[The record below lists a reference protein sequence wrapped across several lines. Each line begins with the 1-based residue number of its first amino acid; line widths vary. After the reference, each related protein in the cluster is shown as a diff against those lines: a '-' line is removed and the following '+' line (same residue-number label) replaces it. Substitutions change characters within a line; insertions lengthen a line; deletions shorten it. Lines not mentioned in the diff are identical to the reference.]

1 MFDFDKPVDRR
12 QTQSLKWDKY
22 GDKDVLPLWVADTD
36 FEAAPCIIDAMQQRI
51 AHGVFGYSRPS
62 PRLKSLII
70 ERMHSRYGWQIE
82 PEWLIFMPGVVPGLN
97 FACRAWC
104 RDDRQVITPTPV
116 YYPFLHAPGYND
128 RSVAHLPMVLAAD
141 NRWLPDFEKLEALSS
156 NADLLLL
163 CNPHNPGGT
172 VFRRD
177 ELERIADIARRHD
190 LVVCSDEIHCDLL
203 LEPELQHIPFASI
216 NSDAA
221 SRSAVL
227 MAPSKT
233 FNIPGLCCSFAII
246 PDPKL
251 RSKLQHAMR
260 GLMADNNLIGF
271 IAAEAAYA
279 DGESWLQTQL
289 SYLRD
294 NRDLVISILGSI
306 PGVAI
311 ANIEAT
317 YLAWID
323 ISAIGMEDPI
333 AEFEAG
339 GVGLSPGQQFGD
351 KRFVR
356 LNFGC
361 RRELLCEALKRMQQV
376 LQTYTDKKMPVQGVE
391 R

>member
-12 QTQSLKWDKY
+12 KTQSLKWDKY

-36 FEAAPCIIDAMQQRI
+36 FEAAPAIISALQERI

-62 PRLKSLII
+62 ARLINLII
-70 ERMHSRYGWQIE
+70 QRMHEKYGWHIE
-82 PEWLIFMPGVVPGLN
+82 RDWLIFMPGVVPGLN

-104 RDDRQVITPTPV
+104 RPQSKVITPTPV
-116 YYPFLHAPGYND
+116 YYPFLHAPEYNE
-128 RSVAHLPMVLAAD
+128 RAVSHLPMVLEN
-141 NRWLPDFEKLEALSS
+141 NRWVPDYEKLEAMAQD
-156 NADLLLL
+156 ADLLLL

-172 VFRRD
+172 VFSRD
-177 ELERIADIARRHD
+177 ELEQIADIAKRHN

-203 LEPELQHIPFASI
+203 LEPALKHIPFASL
-216 NSDAA
+216 NADAA

-246 PDPKL
+246 PDAQL
-251 RSKLQHAMR
+251 RHRLQLSMR

-279 DGESWLQTQL
+279 EGESWLQAQL
-289 SYLRD
+289 AYLRE
-294 NRDLVISILGSI
+294 NRDLVVNTLGAI
-306 PGVAI
+306 PGIAI
-311 ANIEAT
+311 ADIEAT

-323 ISAIGMEDPI
+323 VSGLGMENPV

-339 GVGLSPGQQFGD
+339 GVGLSPGAQFGD

-361 RRELLCEALKRMQQV
+361 RREILLQALERMKTV
-376 LQTYTDKKMPVQGVE
+376 IAKYLG
-391 R
+391 

>member
-12 QTQSLKWDKY
+12 KTQSLKWDKY

-36 FEAAPCIIDAMQQRI
+36 FEAAPAIISALQERI

-62 PRLKSLII
+62 PRLINLII
-70 ERMHSRYGWQIE
+70 QRMHEKYGWHIE
-82 PEWLIFMPGVVPGLN
+82 RDWLIFMPGVVPGLN
-97 FACRAWC
+97 FACRDWC
-104 RDDRQVITPTPV
+104 RQQSKVITPTPV
-116 YYPFLHAPGYND
+116 YYPFLHAPEYNE
-128 RSVAHLPMVLAAD
+128 RAVSHLPMVLEN
-141 NRWLPDFEKLEALSS
+141 NRWVPDYEKLEAMAQD
-156 NADLLLL
+156 ADLLLL

-172 VFRRD
+172 VFSRD
-177 ELERIADIARRHD
+177 ELEQIADIAKRHN

-203 LEPELQHIPFASI
+203 LEPALKHIPFASL
-216 NSDAA
+216 NADAA

-246 PDPKL
+246 PDAQL
-251 RSKLQHAMR
+251 RHRLQLSMR

-279 DGESWLQTQL
+279 EGESWLQAQL
-289 SYLRD
+289 AYLRE
-294 NRDLVISILGSI
+294 NRDLVVNTLGAI
-306 PGVAI
+306 PGIAI
-311 ANIEAT
+311 ADIEAT

-323 ISAIGMEDPI
+323 VSGLGMENPV

-339 GVGLSPGQQFGD
+339 GVGLSPGAQFGD

-361 RRELLCEALKRMQQV
+361 RREILLQALERMKTV
-376 LQTYTDKKMPVQGVE
+376 IAKYLG
-391 R
+391 

>member
-12 QTQSLKWDKY
+12 KTQSLKWDKY

-36 FEAAPCIIDAMQQRI
+36 FEAAPAIISALQERI

-62 PRLKSLII
+62 PRLINLII
-70 ERMHSRYGWQIE
+70 QRMHEKYGWHIE
-82 PEWLIFMPGVVPGLN
+82 RDWLIFMPGVVPGLN

-104 RDDRQVITPTPV
+104 RPQSKVITPTPV
-116 YYPFLHAPGYND
+116 YYPFLHAPEYNE
-128 RSVAHLPMVLAAD
+128 RAVSHLPMVLEN
-141 NRWLPDFEKLEALSS
+141 NRWVPDYEKLEAMAQD
-156 NADLLLL
+156 ADLLLL

-172 VFRRD
+172 VFSRD
-177 ELERIADIARRHD
+177 ELEQIADIAKRHN

-203 LEPELQHIPFASI
+203 LEPALKHIPFASL
-216 NSDAA
+216 NADAA

-246 PDPKL
+246 PDPQL
-251 RSKLQHAMR
+251 RHRLQLSMR

-279 DGESWLQTQL
+279 EGESWLQAQL
-289 SYLRD
+289 AYLRE
-294 NRDLVISILGSI
+294 NRDLVVNTLGAI
-306 PGVAI
+306 PGIAI
-311 ANIEAT
+311 ADIEAT

-323 ISAIGMEDPI
+323 VSGLGMENPV

-339 GVGLSPGQQFGD
+339 GVGLSPGAQFGD

-361 RRELLCEALKRMQQV
+361 RREILLQALERMKTV
-376 LQTYTDKKMPVQGVE
+376 IAKYLG
-391 R
+391 

>member
-12 QTQSLKWDKY
+12 KTQSLKWDKY

-36 FEAAPCIIDAMQQRI
+36 FETAPAIISALQERI

-62 PRLKSLII
+62 ARLINLII
-70 ERMHSRYGWQIE
+70 QRMHDKYGWHIE
-82 PEWLIFMPGVVPGLN
+82 RDWLIFMPGVVPGLN

-104 RDDRQVITPTPV
+104 RPQSKVITPTPV
-116 YYPFLHAPGYND
+116 YYPFLHAPEYNE
-128 RSVAHLPMVLAAD
+128 RAVSHLPMVLEN
-141 NRWLPDFEKLEALSS
+141 NRWVPDYEKLEAMAQD
-156 NADLLLL
+156 ADLLLL

-172 VFRRD
+172 VFSRD
-177 ELERIADIARRHD
+177 ELEQIADIAKRHN

-203 LEPELQHIPFASI
+203 LEPALKHIPFASL
-216 NSDAA
+216 NADAA

-246 PDPKL
+246 PDPQL
-251 RSKLQHAMR
+251 RHRLQLSMR

-279 DGESWLQTQL
+279 EGESWLQAQL
-289 SYLRD
+289 AYLRE
-294 NRDLVISILGSI
+294 NRDLVVNTLGAI
-306 PGVAI
+306 PGIAI
-311 ANIEAT
+311 ADIEAT

-323 ISAIGMEDPI
+323 VSGLGMENPV

-339 GVGLSPGQQFGD
+339 GVGLSPGAQFGD

-361 RRELLCEALKRMQQV
+361 RREILLQALERMKTV
-376 LQTYTDKKMPVQGVE
+376 IAKYLG
-391 R
+391 

>member
-12 QTQSLKWDKY
+12 KTQSLKWDKY

-36 FEAAPCIIDAMQQRI
+36 FEAAPAIISALQERI

-62 PRLKSLII
+62 PRLINLII
-70 ERMHSRYGWQIE
+70 QRMHEKYGWHIE
-82 PEWLIFMPGVVPGLN
+82 RDWLIFMPGVVPGLN

-104 RDDRQVITPTPV
+104 RPQSKVITPTPV
-116 YYPFLHAPGYND
+116 YYPFLHAPEYNE
-128 RSVAHLPMVLAAD
+128 RAVSHLPMVLEN
-141 NRWLPDFEKLEALSS
+141 NRWVPDYEKLEAMAQD
-156 NADLLLL
+156 ADLLLL

-172 VFRRD
+172 VFSRD
-177 ELERIADIARRHD
+177 ELEQIADIAKRHN

-203 LEPELQHIPFASI
+203 LEPALKHIPFASL
-216 NSDAA
+216 NQDAA

-246 PDPKL
+246 PDAQL
-251 RSKLQHAMR
+251 RHRLQLSMR

-279 DGESWLQTQL
+279 EGESWLQAQL
-289 SYLRD
+289 AYLRE
-294 NRDLVISILGSI
+294 NRDLVVNTLGSI
-306 PGVAI
+306 PGIAI
-311 ANIEAT
+311 ADIEAT

-323 ISAIGMEDPI
+323 VSGLGMENPV

-339 GVGLSPGQQFGD
+339 GVGLSPGAQFGD

-361 RRELLCEALKRMQQV
+361 RREILLQALERMKTV
-376 LQTYTDKKMPVQGVE
+376 IAKYLG
-391 R
+391 